1 MATTTSYICC
11 LSNPD
16 YPDYLHISAT
26 HLSPID
32 RAAQLYAEGV
42 LSPFKVEFAKSVTN
56 PDAKL
61 ASLHKLLMRLGER
74 PNPARDFFKIHAEAL
89 QGLFDLIDG
98 EVWVDPAVTAI
109 TEKAWLALMEK
120 VGTILKQDNPK
131 ANEFQLNKQKIAVSK
146 SLKARFGDGAEPS
159 LEMVRDVLE
168 AMKKEVTVVPNVVPV

>member
-1 MATTTSYICC
+1 M
-11 LSNPD
+11 SNPD
-16 YPDYLHISAT
+16 YPEYLHISAT
-26 HLSPID
+26 QLSPTE
-32 RAAQLYAEGV
+32 RAAQLYSEGV
-42 LSPFKVEFAKSVTN
+42 LHPFKVEFAKSVTN

-61 ASLHKLLMRLGER
+61 ATLHKLLMRLGER
-74 PNPARDFFKIHAEAL
+74 PNPDRQFFKIHPEAL

-109 TEKAWLALMEK
+109 SERAWLTLMEK

-159 LEMVRDVLE
+159 LEMVREVLE
-168 AMKKEVTVVPNVVPV
+168 AMKKEITIAPNVVPV